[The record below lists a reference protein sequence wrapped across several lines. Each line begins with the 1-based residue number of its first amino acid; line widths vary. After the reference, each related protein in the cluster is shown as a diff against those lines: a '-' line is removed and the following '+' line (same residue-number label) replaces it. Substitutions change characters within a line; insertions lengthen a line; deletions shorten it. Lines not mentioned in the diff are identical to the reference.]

1 MNSTHY
7 MAIYSVIKEV
17 ALLVPQLVKDLQQA
31 VTDAKCYDDT
41 PADPD
46 AVEDRK
52 VNERSLTVLY
62 GTSDPRPLLQK

>member
-1 MNSTHY
+1 MNSSHFT
-7 MAIYSVIKEV
+7 MIYSVIKEV

-41 PADPD
+41 PSDPD

-62 GTSDPRPLLQK
+62 GTSDAKPLLQR